1 VAKKWL
7 FIMLKQFLNLKLS
20 QKLSP
25 QQIQLMK
32 LIQLPTQAFEQ
43 RLLEEMNENPA
54 LEAGKEDDDYEA
66 DEFANEDYDD
76 YDDAESERIEAD
88 DINIDEYL
96 SDDDTP
102 DYKTQVNN
110 YSEDEERETP
120 FASPISFHQ
129 DLINQLNTFILN
141 EQEREIAEFLVGS
154 IDDMG
159 YIRRSIPDIVD
170 DMAFTQGIYTDEA
183 MVEKMMTV
191 IHELEPSGV
200 GARDLQECLLLQLK
214 HKTPSEYVDLAI
226 DIIENQFDAFT
237 KKHYDK
243 LLQKYSVSNEQLKK
257 AINEI
262 ERLNPKPGGSFT
274 GNNKVTE
281 NIVPDF
287 AIRIVDG
294 ELELTL
300 NGRNAPSL
308 HVSKDYQEMLQ
319 TYKDSRDK
327 STSQKDA
334 VQFIKQKLDS
344 AKWFIDAIR
353 QRQETLFV
361 TMNAIMHYQQEY
373 FLDGDETKLKP
384 MILKDIADMVG
395 LDIST
400 ISRVANSKYVETPY
414 GTKLIKEFFS
424 EAMKNDQGE
433 DVSTLEIKKI
443 LKNTIEEEDK
453 RKPLPDDQLA
463 EILKEKGYP
472 IARRTIAKYR
482 EQLDI
487 PVARMRKK
495 I

>member
-1 VAKKWL
+1 
-7 FIMLKQFLNLKLS
+7 MLKQNLQFKLS

-43 RLLEEMNENPA
+43 RLKEEMVENPA
-54 LEAGKEDDDYEA
+54 LETGKEEEYEA
-66 DEFANEDYDD
+66 DEYAADEYDD
-76 YDDAESERIEAD
+76 YDDDYDNDRIDTDE
-88 DINIDEYL
+88 INIDEYL
-96 SDDDTP
+96 SDDEVP
-102 DYKTQVNN
+102 NYKLQSNN
-110 YSEDEERETP
+110 YSDDDEDRTMP
-120 FASPISFHQ
+120 FAASVSFHQ
-129 DLINQLNTFILN
+129 SLTEQLNTFILSEN
-141 EQEREIAEFLVGS
+141 EREIAEFLVGS

-170 DMAFTQGIYTDEA
+170 DMAFTQGIYTDEKT
-183 MVEKMMTV
+183 VEHILNI
-191 IHELEPSGV
+191 IHQLEPAGV

-214 HKTPSEYVDLAI
+214 HKTPTAPIDLAI
-226 DIIENQFDAFT
+226 DILENQFDAFT

-243 LLQKYSVSNEQLKK
+243 LMQKYDITPDQLRN
-257 AINEI
+257 AIDEI
-262 ERLNPKPGGSFT
+262 ERLNPKPGGAYDS
-274 GNNKVTE
+274 NSKAVE
-281 NIVPDF
+281 HVVPDF
-287 AIRIVDG
+287 AIKIVDG

-300 NGRNAPSL
+300 NGRNAPEL

-319 TYKDSRDK
+319 GYKDSRDK
-327 STSQKDA
+327 SNAQKDA

-361 TMNAIMHYQQEY
+361 TMNAIMHYQEEY
-373 FLDGDETKLKP
+373 FLDGDEAKLKP
-384 MILKDIADMVG
+384 MILKDIADLIG

-400 ISRVANSKYVETPY
+400 VSRVANSKYVETPY

-424 EAMKNDQGE
+424 ESMKNDQGE
-433 DVSTLEIKKI
+433 DVSTIEIKKI
-443 LKNTIEEEDK
+443 LQNVIEEEDK
-453 RKPLPDDQLA
+453 RKPLPDDKLA
-463 EILKEKGYP
+463 EMLKEKGYP

>member
-1 VAKKWL
+1 
-7 FIMLKQFLNLKLS
+7 MLKQFLNLKLS

-54 LEAGKEDDDYEA
+54 LEAGKEDDYEA
-66 DEFANEDYDD
+66 DEYANDDYDD
-76 YDDAESERIEAD
+76 YDDNESDRIEAD

-110 YSEDEERETP
+110 YSDDEERETP
-120 FASPISFHQ
+120 FAAPISFHQ

-141 EQEREIAEFLVGS
+141 DEEREIAEFLVGS

-183 MVEKMMTV
+183 MVEKMLTV

-214 HKTPSEYVDLAI
+214 HKTPTEYVDLAI

-257 AINEI
+257 AIHEI
-262 ERLNPKPGGSFT
+262 ERLNPKPGGSFA

-308 HVSKDYQEMLQ
+308 HVSKDYQEMMQ
-319 TYKDSRDK
+319 TYKESKDK
-327 STSQKDA
+327 STAQKDA

-361 TMNAIMHYQQEY
+361 TMNAIMHYQEEY

-443 LKNTIEEEDK
+443 LQNTIEEEDK

-487 PVARMRKK
+487 PVARDRKSVV
-495 I
+495 

>member
-1 VAKKWL
+1 
-7 FIMLKQFLNLKLS
+7 MLKQNLQFKLS

-43 RLLEEMNENPA
+43 RLKEEMVENPA
-54 LEAGKEDDDYEA
+54 LETGKEDEYDTTDEFGA
-66 DEFANEDYDD
+66 DEYDEYDDD
-76 YDDAESERIEAD
+76 YDNERIEAE

-96 SDDDTP
+96 SDDEIP
-102 DYKTQVNN
+102 NYKLQSNN
-110 YSEDEERETP
+110 YSDDDEDRTMP
-120 FASPISFHQ
+120 FAAAVSFHQ
-129 DLINQLNTFILN
+129 SLIEQLNTFILDDN
-141 EQEREIAEFLVGS
+141 EREIAEFLVGS

-170 DMAFTQGIYTDEA
+170 DMAFTQGIYTDEKT
-183 MVEKMMTV
+183 VEHILHI
-191 IHELEPSGV
+191 IHQLEPAGV

-214 HKTPSEYVDLAI
+214 HKTPTAPIDLAI
-226 DIIENQFDAFT
+226 DILENQFDAFT

-243 LLQKYSVSNEQLKK
+243 LLQKYDLTQDQLRN
-257 AINEI
+257 AIDEI
-262 ERLNPKPGGSFT
+262 ERLNPKPGGAYEGSYRA
-274 GNNKVTE
+274 VE
-281 NIVPDF
+281 HVVPDF
-287 AIRIVDG
+287 AIKIVDG

-300 NGRNAPSL
+300 NGRNAPEL

-319 TYKDSRDK
+319 GYKDSRDK
-327 STSQKDA
+327 SGAQKDA

-361 TMNAIMHYQQEY
+361 TMNAIMHYQEEF
-373 FLDGDETKLKP
+373 FLDGDEAKLRP

-400 ISRVANSKYVETPY
+400 VSRVANSKYVETPY

-424 EAMKNDQGE
+424 ESMKNDQGE
-433 DVSTLEIKKI
+433 DVSTIEIKKI
-443 LKNTIEEEDK
+443 LQNVIEDEDK
-453 RKPLPDDQLA
+453 KKPLPDDKLA